1 MTFNALKKHYT
12 EIITVYLKYLY
23 YGELQID
30 VPKYQRRMQIVRGE
44 VDEIRALEV
53 AAEKSLRSHLSKAWG
68 KVHDTV
74 AGHH

>member
-1 MTFNALKKHYT
+1 MIFNALKKHYT

-44 VDEIRALEV
+44 VDEIRA
-53 AAEKSLRSHLSKAWG
+53 
-68 KVHDTV
+68 
-74 AGHH
+74 